1 MYHNYQITV
10 INSHYM
16 IKGGGIEMET
26 LHDMDVPGPKRDYEG
41 YGREGVKFEWPN
53 KGKVAINIV
62 VNYEE
67 GSEQM
72 KPLGDMENET
82 FVEFTPLMPDTM
94 RDLAVESVF
103 EYGSRV
109 GIWRLQRLFDKY
121 DIPITIFGCAVAL
134 ERNPEVGAWIQE
146 AGHDVCAH
154 GWRWEKVWNLTR
166 DQERQ
171 HIEWAVKSIE
181 KTCGEA
187 PKGWYC
193 RYGPSV
199 NTRELLV
206 EHGGF
211 LYDADAYNDEVPYF
225 TTVRGQSHLVVP
237 YSQTLN
243 DGKFVRPQGYGG
255 PQDFADSLKRTLD
268 YFLEEGET
276 HPKIMSIGLHP
287 RIIGQ
292 PSRISALKEF
302 IEYALSQDG
311 VWFARR
317 LDIATFWLETFGHEK

>member
-1 MYHNYQITV
+1 MKSLQ
-10 INSHYM
+10 
-16 IKGGGIEMET
+16 
-26 LHDMDVPGPKRDYEG
+26 DMNVPGPRRDYIG
-41 YGREGVKFEWPN
+41 YGREGYPKAWTN
-53 KGKVAINIV
+53 KGKVVLNIV

-72 KPLGDMENET
+72 KPLGDHENET
-82 FVEFTPLMPDTM
+82 FVEFNPLMPDNM

-109 GIWRLQRLFDKY
+109 GIWRLQRLFDELKT
-121 DIPITIFGCAVAL
+121 PITIFGCAVAL
-134 ERNPEVGAWIQE
+134 ERNPEVAAWIKE

-166 DQERQ
+166 EQEKER
-171 HIEWAVKSIE
+171 IEWAVKSIE
-181 KTCGEA
+181 QTCGQA
-187 PKGWYC
+187 PQGWYC

-211 LYDADAYNDEVPYF
+211 LYDSDAYNDEVPYF
-225 TTVRGQSHLVVP
+225 TKVKGEQHLVVP

-255 PQDFADSLKRTLD
+255 ANDFLDSLKRTLD
-268 YFLEEGET
+268 YMLEENVEY
-276 HPKIMSIGLHP
+276 PRIMSIGLHP

-302 IEYALSQDG
+302 IQYAQQRED
-311 VWFARR
+311 VWIARR
-317 LDIATFWLETFGHEK
+317 LDIAKEFLSNQ

>member
-1 MYHNYQITV
+1 
-10 INSHYM
+10 
-16 IKGGGIEMET
+16 MEV
-26 LHDMDVPGPKRDYEG
+26 LRDMNVPGPKRDYIG
-41 YGREGVKFEWPN
+41 YGKDGVQAKWPKN
-53 KGKVAINIV
+53 AKAVINIV

-72 KPLGDMENET
+72 KPLGDQENET
-82 FVEFTPLMPDTM
+82 FVEFNPLMPNNM

-109 GIWRLQRLFDKY
+109 GIWRLQRLFDELK
-121 DIPITIFGCAVAL
+121 IPITVFGCAVAL

-166 DQERQ
+166 EQEKQR
-171 HIEWAVKSIE
+171 IEWAVKSIE

-199 NTRELLV
+199 HTRELLV

-225 TTVRGQSHLVVP
+225 TNVLGKKHLVVP

-255 PQDFADSLKRTLD
+255 PTDFFDSLKRTLD
-268 YFLEEGET
+268 YLIEEGET
-276 HPKIMSIGLHP
+276 HPKIMSVGLHP

-302 IEYALSQDG
+302 LIYAKEKED
-311 VWFARR
+311 VWIGRR
-317 LDIATFWLETFGHEK
+317 LDIAKHWLENYS